1 MVIEKYTEDCVAVDK
16 NFSKHVVTQMD
27 LDLICQIF
35 SNHPRRAS
43 LQDPTYIENRE
54 IPNLFD
60 LNRLNKFNDTL
71 NIIVGDSHAEFLGR
85 LFKEIMDEVNAEE
98 KLNRTYCF
106 WTGATTLIGSIQS
119 EIYFSNMLRSL
130 AIIIEALRK
139 KISFSRLNIILSY
152 GEIDIRTKLF
162 LECFTKKLSYE
173 EVVLKY
179 CTEPLVKKLD
189 LLKVGL
195 NSLFATCQITIYFK
209 SPPPP
214 SNLLGIRTPTSRAE
228 LMKVLK
234 AEPYPAFLEAEERLS
249 RYKFFKRIIKASCLM
264 SGIEFLKG
272 FSENDEL
279 LGSQNSFDGVHISH
293 GDWAVKNSRQIFLE
307 I

>member
-1 MVIEKYTEDCVAVDK
+1 MNE

-43 LQDPTYIENRE
+43 LQDPSYIENRE
-54 IPNLFD
+54 IPNLFN
-60 LNRLNKFNDTL
+60 LKRLNKFSNTL

-85 LFKEIMDEVNAEE
+85 LFREIMDEVNAEE
-98 KLNRTYCF
+98 EINRTFCF

-119 EIYFSNMLRSL
+119 EIYFNNMLRSL
-130 AIIIEALRK
+130 AIIIEALIK
-139 KISFSRLNIILSY
+139 KFSFTRLNVILSY

-173 EVVLKY
+173 DVVLKY

-195 NSLFATCQITIYFK
+195 NSLFANCQITVYFK

-214 SNLLGIRTPTSRAE
+214 SNVLPTRIPTSSVE

-234 AEPYPAFLEAEERLS
+234 TEPYPAFLEVEERLS
-249 RYKFFKRIIKASCLM
+249 RYKFFKQTIKASCLM

-272 FSENDEL
+272 FNANDEL
-279 LGSQNSFDGVHISH
+279 VGSQNSFDGVHISH
-293 GDWAVKNSRQIFLE
+293 GDWAIKNSRQIFLE